1 MTDDNLLATLL
12 SIASSARPTLSA
24 ECLFSQFPQNQLV
37 EREFID
43 LQVRYVIDHGD
54 PAMSKPYDFEYA
66 PTDDQIVEVADR
78 GDEPTEQEEPVNQ
91 KTGHHRDCI
100 CSLCIG
106 I

>member
-1 MTDDNLLATLL
+1 MGGPAVL
-12 SIASSARPTLSA
+12 S
-24 ECLFSQFPQNQLV
+24 
-37 EREFID
+37 
-43 LQVRYVIDHGD
+43 YVIDHGEL
-54 PAMSKPYDFEYA
+54 AMSKPYDFEYA